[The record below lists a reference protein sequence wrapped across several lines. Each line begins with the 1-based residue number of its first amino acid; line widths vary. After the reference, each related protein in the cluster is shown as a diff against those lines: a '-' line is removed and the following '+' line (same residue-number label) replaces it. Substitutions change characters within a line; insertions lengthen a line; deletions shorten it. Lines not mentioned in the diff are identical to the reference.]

1 MTDVELETRTAPID
15 GDGPCGPDL
24 DAEDDDAFANF
35 MSASEMSLPERY
47 FVEDHE
53 GTRKPF
59 YTDER
64 FKDVNLGVTVA
75 SATKLLRRTHDLRLL
90 CLLAKIQIFNRNV
103 VDFQGTLETI
113 ATLLERFWD
122 TLHPRIDS
130 GLRAGILE
138 RLSEHYTVV
147 TALNNAP
154 LFRSRRFGAISWQ
167 TYQAAVRES
176 GGNPDS
182 GNTTSVDRVMIDECR
197 TEPSPIEAAKATFKN
212 LANAVGRIDL
222 ASAQDPG
229 GPPDLRRL
237 TEAVTR
243 IRRVA
248 RPHQSPGRRR
258 GRNVDAGPGE
268 EARGT
273 TGDATTF
280 ETTAHA
286 VRALADRDPLHR
298 HETEPSSP
306 TLLLLR
312 QAQSL
317 VGRSFLDAVSTLLP
331 DHVRRATV
339 NVAASL
345 PIFRPAPDVARRNRA
360 RGPTIRRDFGDEP
373 ADAEAVPLPP
383 GPRLNRI
390 ALRGVRLARSGR
402 EAYYRAVEPS
412 SPIALLIQKARDFA
426 GKDFLSLIRTM
437 LPDSVL
443 RGE

>member
-243 IRRVA
+243 IGGLLERI
-248 RPHQSPGRRR
+248 SPPVVGE
-258 GRNVDAGPGE
+258 GETIDAGE
-268 EARGT
+268 ETRGS
-273 TGDATTF
+273 TGDATIF

-286 VRALADRDPLHR
+286 VRALAIATRYI

-339 NVAASL
+339 NVASL
-345 PIFRPAPDVARRNRA
+345 PIFDLPLTLLDKQ
-360 RGPTIRRDFGDEP
+360 GKGSDDSSDFGDEP
-373 ADAEAVPLPP
+373 AEAEAVPLPP
-383 GPRLNRI
+383 GPRLNSRSEAF
-390 ALRGVRLARSGR
+390 ALLERVA
-402 EAYYRAVEPS
+402 AHYRAVEPS

-437 LPDSVL
+437 LPENLL